1 MYQHKLSVYNV
12 NTLRTLVISVFTY
25 IHYQLSNIGRFIG
38 DLKMTNILICLFM
51 ISVSMIVGISAAIE
65 GGQGA
70 GLIIFGCAA
79 MFIGGIVLLCERL
92 MK

>member
-1 MYQHKLSVYNV
+1 
-12 NTLRTLVISVFTY
+12 
-25 IHYQLSNIGRFIG
+25 
-38 DLKMTNILICLFM
+38 MTNILICLFM

-70 GLIIFGCAA
+70 GLIIFGCVA

-92 MK
+92 VK

>member
-1 MYQHKLSVYNV
+1 
-12 NTLRTLVISVFTY
+12 
-25 IHYQLSNIGRFIG
+25 
-38 DLKMTNILICLFM
+38 MTNILICLYM
-51 ISVSMIVGISAAIE
+51 ICVSMIVGTLAAVD

-92 MK
+92 MR

>member
-1 MYQHKLSVYNV
+1 
-12 NTLRTLVISVFTY
+12 
-25 IHYQLSNIGRFIG
+25 
-38 DLKMTNILICLFM
+38 MTNILICLYM
-51 ISVSMIVGISAAIE
+51 ICVSMIVGTLAAVE

-92 MK
+92 VK